1 MKFTRLFQRIYSLLR
16 LIKAHPLAK
25 NEKLSALIRYF
36 TFHLRYKDG
45 EDIGIPF
52 SGGHLIILK
61 GEGSQAHYFTYLE
74 DYEEMAFLLHLLRD
88 NDHLIDIGANIGAYS
103 ILAASQIGCKT
114 IAFEPSEKN
123 YSILMSNIHLNNFQ
137 DIIET
142 HNCALG
148 EKNEIKTI
156 GSKGELTYITNN
168 PDLDLQKIKIRKL
181 DDLAEYAQMLKIDV
195 EGFEEFVLKG
205 AKQVLSHPDTHA
217 VILELAGYNRYNS
230 SDAIIHK
237 LMINNHFFPVQ
248 YFPEIREIK
257 KLESFRID
265 QFNTIYIKNMKLVK
279 ERIIESPKYKI
290 GSYWV

>member
-1 MKFTRLFQRIYSLLR
+1 MKFTSFFRRIYSLLR

-36 TFHLRYKDG
+36 TFHLRYKNG
-45 EDIGIPF
+45 EEIAIPF
-52 SGGHLIILK
+52 SGGHLIISK
-61 GEGSQAHYFTYLE
+61 GEGSQAHFFTHLE
-74 DYEEMAFLLHLLRD
+74 DYEEMAFLLHFLRV
-88 NDHLIDIGANIGAYS
+88 NDQFIDVGANIGAYS

-123 YSILMSNIHLNNFQ
+123 YSILQENIHLNNLQEF
-137 DIIET
+137 IEI
-142 HNCALG
+142 HNFALG
-148 EKNEIKTI
+148 EKNETKTI
-156 GSKGELTYITNN
+156 GTKGALTYITNN
-168 PDLDLQKIKIRKL
+168 QNLDLQKIEIQRL
-181 DDLAEYAQMLKIDV
+181 DDFAEYAQIIKIDV

-205 AKQVLSHPDTHA
+205 AEQVLNHPDTHA

>member
-1 MKFTRLFQRIYSLLR
+1 MKFTSFFRRIYSLLR

-36 TFHLRYKDG
+36 TFHLRYKNG
-45 EDIGIPF
+45 EEIAIPF
-52 SGGHLIILK
+52 SGGHLIISK
-61 GEGSQAHYFTYLE
+61 GEGSQAHYFTHLE
-74 DYEEMAFLLHLLRD
+74 DYEEMAFLLHFLRA
-88 NDHLIDIGANIGAYS
+88 NDQFIDVGANIGAYS

-114 IAFEPSEKN
+114 IAFEPLKKN
-123 YSILMSNIHLNNFQ
+123 YSILQENIHLNNLQEF
-137 DIIET
+137 IEI
-142 HNCALG
+142 HNFALG
-148 EKNEIKTI
+148 EKNETKTI
-156 GSKGELTYITNN
+156 GTKGALTYITNN
-168 PDLDLQKIKIRKL
+168 QNLDLQKIEIQRL
-181 DDLAEYAQMLKIDV
+181 DDFAEYAQIIKIDV

-205 AKQVLSHPDTHA
+205 AEQVLNHPDTHA

>member
-1 MKFTRLFQRIYSLLR
+1 MKFTSILRRIYSLLR

-36 TFHLRYKDG
+36 TFHLRYKNG
-45 EDIGIPF
+45 EEIAIPF
-52 SGGHLIILK
+52 SGGHLIISK
-61 GEGSQAHYFTYLE
+61 GEGSQAHFFTHLE
-74 DYEEMAFLLHLLRD
+74 DYEEMVFLLHFLRV
-88 NDHLIDIGANIGAYS
+88 NDQFIDVGANIGAYS

-123 YSILMSNIHLNNFQ
+123 YSILQANLHLNNLQEF
-137 DIIET
+137 IEI
-142 HNCALG
+142 HNFALG
-148 EKNEIKTI
+148 EKNETKTI
-156 GSKGELTYITNN
+156 GTKGALTYITNN
-168 PDLDLQKIKIRKL
+168 QNLDLQKIEIQRL
-181 DDLAEYAQMLKIDV
+181 DDFAEYAQIIKIDV

-205 AKQVLSHPDTHA
+205 AEQVLNHPDTHA

-265 QFNTIYIKNMKLVK
+265 QFNTIYIKNMQLVK